1 MPHSGSQPGNNVQ
14 KLGFTYVN
22 EAAVSRAK
30 PGIASEGN
38 LQIMPLSQM
47 RAGERV
53 RVVRVDCGEANPRL
67 VGMGITQGAVLT
79 VLSHLDSG
87 SVLVECQGQRW
98 GLGAGMAERIGV
110 ERWEAAMPRMTL
122 GEATIGSRVRVVGY
136 APGAGDYKRKL
147 LGMGLTPGT
156 ILQVKRHAP
165 LGDPTEIE
173 VRGFALSLRKG
184 EAAVLQVVPVEGEA
198 NLGSDGQ

>member
-1 MPHSGSQPGNNVQ
+1 VVHSKSQRGKNKQ
-14 KLGFTYVN
+14 QLGFTYVS
-22 EAAVSRAK
+22 EAVVAGDELGMTCEDHLQVVS
-30 PGIASEGN
+30 
-38 LQIMPLSQM
+38 LSDVQP
-47 RAGERV
+47 GERV

-184 EAAVLQVVPVEGEA
+184 EAAALQVVPVEGEA

>member
-1 MPHSGSQPGNNVQ
+1 MRHRWGQGQNPRQNQ
-14 KLGFTYVN
+14 GFTYVN
-22 EAAVSRAK
+22 DATTSGEGS
-30 PGIASEGN
+30 GIASAAN
-38 LQIMPLSQM
+38 SQTMSLSQVQP
-47 RAGERV
+47 GERV

-184 EAAVLQVVPVEGEA
+184 EAAALQVVPVEGEA

>member
-1 MPHSGSQPGNNVQ
+1 
-14 KLGFTYVN
+14 
-22 EAAVSRAK
+22 
-30 PGIASEGN
+30 
-38 LQIMPLSQM
+38 
-47 RAGERV
+47 
-53 RVVRVDCGEANPRL
+53 VDCGEANPRL

-87 SVLVECQGQRW
+87 SVLVECHGQRW

-110 ERWEAAMPRMTL
+110 VRCEAEMPRMTL
-122 GEATIGSRVRVVGY
+122 GEAAIGSWVQVVGY
-136 APGAGDYKRKL
+136 VPGAGDYKRKL

-156 ILQVKRHAP
+156 LVRVKRHAP

-184 EAAVLQVVPVEGEA
+184 EAAALQVVPVEGEG
-198 NLGSDGQ
+198 NQGRDGQ

>member
-1 MPHSGSQPGNNVQ
+1 MRHCWGQGQNSRQNQ
-14 KLGFTYVN
+14 GFTYVN
-22 EAAVSRAK
+22 DATVSGEGS
-30 PGIASEGN
+30 GIVSADDSQKM
-38 LQIMPLSQM
+38 LLSQVQP
-47 RAGERV
+47 GERV

-87 SVLVECQGQRW
+87 SVLVECHGQRW

-110 ERWEAAMPRMTL
+110 VRCEAEMPRMTL
-122 GEATIGSRVRVVGY
+122 GEAAIGSWVQVVGY
-136 APGAGDYKRKL
+136 VPGAGDYKRKL

-156 ILQVKRHAP
+156 LVRVKRHAP

-184 EAAVLQVVPVEGEA
+184 EAAALQVVPVEGEG
-198 NLGSDGQ
+198 NQGRDGQ

>member
-1 MPHSGSQPGNNVQ
+1 MSHSGGQRGENGQ
-14 KLGFTYVN
+14 QLGFTYVG
-22 EAAVSRAK
+22 EAVVTGDG
-30 PGIASEGN
+30 PGVTYEDN
-38 LQIMPLSQM
+38 LQVVSLSDVQP
-47 RAGERV
+47 GERV

-98 GLGAGMAERIGV
+98 GLGASMAERIDVKREDGA
-110 ERWEAAMPRMTL
+110 EMYMTL
-122 GEATIGSRVRVVGY
+122 GEAAIGSWVRVVGY
-136 APGAGDYKRKL
+136 APNAGDYKRRL

-156 ILQVKRHAP
+156 VLQVKRHAP

-173 VRGFALSLRKG
+173 VRGFTLSLRKG
-184 EAAVLQVVPVEGEA
+184 EAAALQVVPV
-198 NLGSDGQ
+198 GSDGK

>member
-1 MPHSGSQPGNNVQ
+1 MRHRWGQGQNPRQNQ
-14 KLGFTYVN
+14 GFTYVN
-22 EAAVSRAK
+22 DATTSGEGS
-30 PGIASEGN
+30 GIASAAN
-38 LQIMPLSQM
+38 SQTMSLSQVQP
-47 RAGERV
+47 GERV
-53 RVVRVDCGEANPRL
+53 RVVRVACGEANPRL

-87 SVLVECQGQRW
+87 SVVVECHGQRW

-110 ERWEAAMPRMTL
+110 ERWEAAMTKMTL
-122 GEATIGSRVRVVGY
+122 GEAAIGSRVRVVGY

-184 EAAVLQVVPVEGEA
+184 EAAALQVVPVAGEA